1 MFEIHVLVD
10 PSQEYKLNNDIN
22 HIRETHIDL
31 YNCKVMATVTSTG
44 VSRRQPMISG
54 FFNSGKEH
62 AIKYANSLGTYLTS
76 NGFKVVRIKVEN
88 LISFDNNDIDG
99 IVNDEYYES
108 HIKVGS
114 YIPTIERYEVLA
126 RLCLKYGIQLLLNP
140 YSLKMAPVTT
150 MRMYNETLENFKTK
164 HTSFINELTDIG
176 FTVYKQHIEQGV
188 YDTNVFTDKDWLF
201 NGDDYKSS
209 ITELDCSERLQI
221 PSLE

>member
-1 MFEIHVLVD
+1 MFEIHILVD

-22 HIRETHIDL
+22 NIKEHHIDL

-44 VSRRQPMISG
+44 VCRRQPMISG
-54 FFNSGKEH
+54 FFNDCKEN
-62 AIKYANSLGTYLTS
+62 AIKYANSLGTYLTT
-76 NGFKVVRIKVEN
+76 NGFKVVRIKVEK
-88 LISFDNNDIDG
+88 LITFDNDIDD

-114 YIPTIERYEVLA
+114 EIPTLERYKVLA

-150 MRMYNETLENFKTK
+150 MRMYNTKLEYFKTK
-164 HTSFINELTDIG
+164 NTSFINELTDAG

-201 NGDDYKSS
+201 NGDDYKSC
-209 ITELDCSERLQI
+209 ITEVDCSERLQI
-221 PSLE
+221 PFLE